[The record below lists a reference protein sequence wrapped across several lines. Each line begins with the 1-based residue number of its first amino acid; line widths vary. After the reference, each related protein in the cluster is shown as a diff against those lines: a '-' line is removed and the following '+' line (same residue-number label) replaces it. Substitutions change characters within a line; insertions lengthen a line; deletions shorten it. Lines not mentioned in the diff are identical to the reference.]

1 MSGTMTGAADYG
13 PSFTFVAGS
22 QIGSQL
28 MTLLNA
34 EDLIPGAEPSYQ
46 LCKTIY
52 AWHPVGKK
60 MVDTPL
66 AIAQSQER
74 IISIAKGPEE
84 RVKEAFLRQWK
95 EDKADRHILNT
106 ARLARIYGIGA
117 IVLGAIDEPTDEPLD
132 FKRLADLSIYFNEV
146 DPLNTAGSLVLN
158 QDPNAP
164 DFQKHGDIAVNGK
177 TYHRS
182 RCVVLMNEDPL
193 YIEYST
199 SAFGYVG
206 RSVYQRALF
215 PLKSFV
221 QTMITDDMIS
231 RKAGLLIAK
240 IKQAGS
246 MVNGLMEKL
255 QDFKRRLLNQST
267 TNHTVSIGHED
278 SVESLNLNNIDGAG
292 KFARTNILENIALA
306 ADMPAKIIN
315 NETFAEGFGEGTE
328 DAKNVARYIQT
339 VRNDLGPLYDFFDKI
354 IMHRAWNREFYATIQ
369 AEFPEEYGG
378 RSFESAFYEWSNSF
392 HAEWP
397 SLLIEPDSKKA
408 EGEKVKLETLIST
421 VEVLLPSLDPANKA
435 KVFQFFQDN
444 VNANKLLFST
454 PLVLDFDAMVE
465 FGMQQEQQKQDM
477 QKAALAGPPGGAA
490 EGKGDLGDTAGL
502 KMPTAPRTFGA

>member
-1 MSGTMTGAADYG
+1 MSGTMTGAADFG
-13 PSFTFVAGS
+13 PSFTFVNGS
-22 QIGSQL
+22 NVGSQL
-28 MTLLNA
+28 MALLGA
-34 EDLIPGAEPSYQ
+34 EDMVPGAELSYQ
-46 LCKTIY
+46 TAKTIY
-52 AWHPVGKK
+52 SFHPVGKK

-66 AIAQSQER
+66 AIAQSQKR
-74 IISIAKGPEE
+74 LISITKGPED
-84 RVKEAFLRQWK
+84 RVKEAFLK
-95 EDKADRHILNT
+95 EWEELKADRHILNT

-117 IVLGAIDEPTDEPLD
+117 IVLGAVDEPTDEPLD
-132 FKRLADLSIYFNEV
+132 FSRLANLSIYFNEV

-215 PLKSFV
+215 PLKSYI

-246 MVNGLMEKL
+246 MVNALMEKL
-255 QDFKRRLLNQST
+255 TSLKRALLNQSA
-267 TNHTVSIGHED
+267 TNHTVSIGAED
-278 SVESLNLNNIDGAG
+278 SVKSLNLTNIDGAG

-328 DAKNVARYIQT
+328 DAKNVARYIET
-339 VRNDLGPLYDFFDKI
+339 VRNDLRPLYEFFDKI
-354 IMHRAWNREFYATIQ
+354 VQRRAWNQEFYATIQ
-369 AEFPEEYGG
+369 AEFPEEYGQ
-378 RSFESAFYEWSNSF
+378 RSFEDAFYEWSNNF
-392 HAEWP
+392 AAEWP

-408 EGEKVKLETLIST
+408 ESEKVTLETLIST

-435 KVFQFFQDN
+435 RVFQFFQDN
-444 VNANKLLFST
+444 LNNKKLLFSS
-454 PLVLDFDAMVE
+454 PLNLDFDAMIQYAQE
-465 FGMQQEQQKQDM
+465 QEEQQKQ
-477 QKAALAGPPGGAA
+477 LAQAGGPGAGQEGLGG
-490 EGKGDLGDTAGL
+490 DNAGL
-502 KMPTAPRTFGA
+502 RMPTAPRTFGA

>member
-1 MSGTMTGAADYG
+1 M
-13 PSFTFVAGS
+13 
-22 QIGSQL
+22 
-28 MTLLNA
+28 A
-34 EDLIPGAEPSYQ
+34 EDMVPGAEPSYQ
-46 LCKTIY
+46 LAKTIY
-52 AWHPVGKK
+52 SWHPIGKK

-66 AIAQSQER
+66 AIAQSQKR
-74 IISIAKGPEE
+74 IIAITKGPED
-84 RVKEAFLRQWK
+84 RVKEAFLKQWD

-117 IVLGAIDEPTDEPLD
+117 IVLGALDQPTDEPLD
-132 FKRLADLSIYFNEV
+132 FKTLADLSIYFNEV

-177 TYHRS
+177 VYHRS

-215 PLKSFV
+215 PLKSFI

-231 RKAGLLIAK
+231 RKAGLLVAK

-246 MVNGLMEKL
+246 MVNSLMERL
-255 QDFKRRLLNQST
+255 TSIKRRLLNESV
-267 TNHTVSIGHED
+267 TNQTVSIGEED
-278 SVESLNLNNIDGAG
+278 SIESLNLNNIDGAG

-328 DAKNVARYIQT
+328 DAKNVARYIDT
-339 VRNDLGPLYDFFDKI
+339 VRNDLKPIYDWFDKI
-354 IMHRAWNREFYATIQ
+354 IQYRAWNKEFYATIQ
-369 AEFPEEYGG
+369 ADFPEEYGT
-378 RSFESAFYEWSNSF
+378 RSFEDAFYEWSNNF
-392 HAEWP
+392 TAEWP
-397 SLLIEPDSKKA
+397 SLLIEPDSEKA
-408 EGEKVKLETLIST
+408 KSEKVKLESLISM
-421 VEVLLPSLDPANKA
+421 VEVLSPTLDPSNRAR
-435 KVFQFFQDN
+435 VFQWVQDN
-444 VNANKLLFST
+444 VNSNKMLFST
-454 PLVLDFDAMVE
+454 PLNLDFDAMVQFAE
-465 FGMQQEQQKQDM
+465 QQQAQQQQMQQQAM
-477 QKAALAGPPGGAA
+477 QAGPSGGGEA
-490 EGKGDLGDTAGL
+490 GGDKPSNLKGMMGDVAGER
-502 KMPTAPRTFGA
+502 MPTAPRAMGA

>member
-1 MSGTMTGAADYG
+1 MSGATTTGAADYG
-13 PSFTFVAGS
+13 PSTISVTGS
-22 QIGSQL
+22 NIGSQL
-28 MTLLNA
+28 MSLLNA
-34 EDLIPGAEPSYQ
+34 EDMAPGAEPSYA
-46 LCKTIY
+46 LAKTIY

-74 IISIAKGPEE
+74 IISITKGPEE

-117 IVLGAIDEPTDEPLD
+117 IVLGAQDQPTDEPLD
-132 FKRLADLSIYFNEV
+132 FSTLADLSIYFNEV

-164 DFQKHGDIAVNGK
+164 DFQKHGDIAVNGQ

-215 PLKSFV
+215 PLKSYI

-246 MVNGLMEKL
+246 MVNNLMERL
-255 QDFKRRLLNQST
+255 QDFKRKLLNQSS
-267 TNHTVSIGHED
+267 TNHTVSIGAED

-339 VRNDLGPLYDFFDKI
+339 VRNDLGPLYEFFDKVI
-354 IMHRAWNREFYATIQ
+354 QHRAWNRDFYATIQ
-369 AEFPEEYGG
+369 AEFPEEYGN
-378 RSFESAFYEWSNSF
+378 RSFEDAFYEWSNSF
-392 HAEWP
+392 TAEWP

-408 EGEKVKLETLIST
+408 EGEKVKLEALIAA
-421 VEVLLPSLDPANKA
+421 VEVLSPTLDPANRA
-435 KVFQFFQDN
+435 RVFQWVQDN
-444 VNANKLLFST
+444 LNSNKLLFSS
-454 PLVLDFDAMVE
+454 PLSLDFDALVE
-465 FGMQQEQQKQDM
+465 HGVQMEEQQKQM
-477 QKAALAGPPGGAA
+477 AMAGGA
-490 EGKGDLGDTAGL
+490 EGKGLMGDTAGE

>member
-1 MSGTMTGAADYG
+1 MSGVMTGAPDFG
-13 PSFTFVAGS
+13 PSFTFINGS
-22 QIGSQL
+22 QLGSQL
-28 MTLLNA
+28 MTLLYA
-34 EDLIPGAEPSYQ
+34 EDLVPGSELSYQ
-46 LCKTIY
+46 TCKTLY
-52 AWHPVGKK
+52 SFHPVGKK

-74 IISIAKGPEE
+74 TISITKGPEE

-231 RKAGLLIAK
+231 RKAGHLIAK

-267 TNHTVSIGHED
+267 TNHTVSIGAED

-354 IMHRAWNREFYATIQ
+354 IQYRAWNKEFYATIQ
-369 AEFPEEYGG
+369 ADFPEYAGKTYE
-378 RSFESAFYEWSNSF
+378 EAFYEWTNNF

-421 VEVLLPSLDPANKA
+421 VEVLLPSLDPENKA
-435 KVFQFFQDN
+435 RVFQFFQDN
-444 VNANKLLFST
+444 VNSNKLLFSS
-454 PLVLDFDAMVE
+454 PLVLDFDAMVRYGQE
-465 FGMQQEQQKQDM
+465 QAEQQKQL
-477 QKAALAGPPGGAA
+477 ALAPPGGGGA